1 MKKWISLL
9 LALVLLL
16 SLSPMSAF
24 AADTDKDK
32 EKDKTS
38 IRHQVYGDVS
48 EIEVGEE
55 LDEAQSNAEKSEAKL
70 GTDLYLFVDPD
81 TASYVVFTVTD
92 EYGNPI
98 EDAQIWISYKDYT
111 EYYGSTDKNG
121 KFTTYLFRDVEY
133 GYTVAKEG
141 YETVTGSFT
150 ATKEIKHVR
159 VVMRKYYQL
168 DIFVVDGDKP
178 VPGITVIVDGNEY
191 VTDENGKV
199 TLWKTNGVYDI
210 VVVTPEGRRIQVKAE
225 VDGDSVIVIDI
236 AEDSALVPGGRY
248 SDRFLVYNRDYDP
261 EDYVL
266 SKYRF
271 DEQDVAKKDKDAYLD
286 STTNTILIEAQP
298 ERRQHNGSPDT
309 DILDK
314 NGDPLYA
321 QRSLMPTGFLLKAW
335 EEEGFEKIVFTNE
348 EMALSFPIKSL
359 HSGDMMKLY
368 AILSYLDDYR
378 VGLDDIV
385 TDEVEDAYEGYKKAG
400 LDTLARWSVELDRVK
415 LDAIKDFVFEFEEDS
430 QPRAKNLDDG
440 YYVNSLFEFRLTPIK
455 PESMLAM
462 LSDGIVGHQAMP
474 MDEIMLAS
482 WGYYAE
488 ELRRAAADGYLTEA
502 EYDELYYF
510 FADGRLSKDELQT
523 LREKK
528 AEKKLSN
535 NELQLLLDAAADE
548 KLYRLS
554 CWISYEDIVVDI
566 SDIISGMEYIRIV
579 DRQYEGILTELSADE
594 DNEDKSGDE
603 LEALAEDELEQ
614 RYSFT
619 AVDYDPTRYT
629 MDDYKAGEFL
639 KTAQPVLVRSLDEE
653 HEFYDVISEKSFEQL
668 TVDVRKGSIAIDGR
682 QPRFT
687 AEISRGEAR
696 LELSRA
702 LAAKMNGILL
712 TLLSYR

>member
-9 LALVLLL
+9 LILVLLL
-16 SLSPMSAF
+16 SLSPMAF
-24 AADTDKDK
+24 ASAAADSKND
-32 EKDKTS
+32 DKTS

-48 EIEVGEE
+48 QFVVGDK
-55 LDEAQSNAEKSEAKL
+55 LDEAESNPEKTEAKL

-92 EYGNPI
+92 EDGNPI

-141 YETVTGSFT
+141 YETVTGTFT
-150 ATKEIKHVR
+150 ATEEIKHVR

-191 VTDENGKV
+191 VTDEDGKV

-210 VVVTPEGRRIQVKAE
+210 VVLTPDGRRIPVKAE
-225 VDGDSVIVIDI
+225 VDGDTVIVIDI
-236 AEDSALVPGGRY
+236 AEDSALIPGGRY
-248 SDRFLVYNRDYDP
+248 SDRFLVYDRDYDP

-266 SKYRF
+266 TKYRF
-271 DEQDVAKKDKDAYLD
+271 DEQDVAKDDKDAYLD
-286 STTNTILIEAQP
+286 ATTNTILIQAQP
-298 ERRQHNGSPDT
+298 DRKQHNGSPDT
-309 DILDK
+309 DVLDK
-314 NGDPLYA
+314 NGNPLYS

-348 EMALSFPIKSL
+348 EMALSFPMKAL
-359 HSGDMMKLY
+359 HSEDMMKLY

-385 TDEVEDAYEGYKKAG
+385 TDEVEDAHNGYSKAG
-400 LDTLARWSVELDRVK
+400 LDTLSRWSVELDRIE
-415 LDAIKDFVFEFEEDS
+415 LDAIKDFVFAFEEDS
-430 QPRAKNLDDG
+430 QPKAKKLDDQ
-440 YYVNSLFEFRLTPIK
+440 YYTNSLFEFRLTPIK

-462 LSDGIVGHQAMP
+462 LSDGIFGEQAMP

-510 FADGRLSKDELQT
+510 FVDGRLSKDEIQQLYH
-523 LREKK
+523 KK
-528 AEKKLSN
+528 EDGKLSN

-554 CWISYEDIVVDI
+554 CWISYEEIVVDI
-566 SDIISGMEYIRIV
+566 SDLISGMEYIRIA
-579 DRQYEGILTELSADE
+579 DRQFEGILAELSN
-594 DNEDKSGDE
+594 DNANKDKTEDE
-603 LEALAEDELEQ
+603 LIALAEAELEQ

-619 AVDYDPTRYT
+619 AVDYDPARYT
-629 MDDYKAGEFL
+629 MDDYKAGEFIES
-639 KTAQPVLVRSLDEE
+639 AQPVLVRSLDEE
-653 HEFYDVISEKSFEQL
+653 HEFFDVISEKSFEQL
-668 TVDVRKGSIAIDGR
+668 TVDVREGSIFIKGR
-682 QPRFT
+682 QPKFS
-687 AEISRGEAR
+687 AEISRGEAK

-702 LAAKMNGILL
+702 LAVPMHGILL
-712 TLLSYR
+712 TMLSYK